1 MRGLVLEGGG
11 IKGSYQIGAF
21 YALKKCGIKFD
32 GFVGAS
38 IGSFNAAML
47 ACNKYKELFDLWY
60 NLDLSKVLGINEE
73 FLNDYNTNKK
83 SLKTFKEAFGE
94 VGGVIKNRVIKYEG
108 LMDLANDMV
117 KFEDLQKSKK
127 DFGLT
132 TVQVSRNGFRPKY
145 VYKNQIRNQKEL
157 TEYIMASCYFPG
169 IKQRRIIDDHFYID
183 GGFYDVSPTRMFL
196 DRNYDE
202 VYIINVKGIGIHR
215 RLKNVDAKI
224 VNIKPSRPTGLVFE
238 LDKSITRDNILMGY
252 YDTLRLVKHLDGYRY
267 CFKPR
272 DKNYYKYITRKVDER
287 LVKRVMNFFRTKSI
301 KIACIKA
308 MEYVLETEHVSYY
321 KVYNIFKLSKNYRN
335 KKKNSFIY
343 KFISGWRFFF

>member
-32 GFVGAS
+32 GFVGTS

-47 ACNKYKELFDLWY
+47 ASNKYRELLDLWY
-60 NLDLSKVLGINEE
+60 NLDLSKILGINEE
-73 FLNDYNTNKK
+73 FLNDYNTNRK

-94 VGGVIKNRVIKYEG
+94 VGGIIKNHGIKYEG
-108 LMDLANDMV
+108 LMELVNDLVDYDV
-117 KFEDLQKSKK
+117 LQKSNK
-127 DFGLT
+127 DFGLV
-132 TVQVSRNGFRPKY
+132 TVQVSRSGFKPKY

-157 TEYIMASCYFPG
+157 SEYIMASCYFPG
-169 IKQRRIIDDHFYID
+169 IKQRRIVDDHFYID
-183 GGFYDVSPTRMFL
+183 GGFYDVSPTQMLL

-202 VYIINVKGIGIHR
+202 VYVIGVKGVGFHR
-215 RLKNVDAKI
+215 RLKNVNAKV
-224 VNIKPSRPTGLVFE
+224 VNIKPSRPTGMVFE
-238 LDKSITRDNILMGY
+238 LDKSITRDNIMMGY
-252 YDTLRLVKHLDGYRY
+252 YDTLRLVKNLDGYKY

-272 DKNYYKYITRKVDER
+272 DERYYNYITRKVNVR

-321 KVYNIFKLSKNYRN
+321 DVYNIYKLSKNYRKN
-335 KKKNSFIY
+335 SKKNFVY
-343 KFISGWRFFF
+343 KFIAEWRFFF